1 MVWGF
6 LSMYGHV
13 HDLDLLLPGFC
24 ALVVVVIQCVPA
36 IIMLY
41 GMIKGSAFVAKDEMV
56 KVKKQQGR
64 INEER

>member
-1 MVWGF
+1 MAVGF
-6 LSMYGHV
+6 LSNYGHV
-13 HDLDLLLPGFC
+13 HDLIRLFPGFC
-24 ALVVVVIQCVPA
+24 ALAAVILCVPA

-41 GMIKGSAFVAKDEMV
+41 SMIKGSASVVKDEMV